1 MLLDPG
7 LRHNGMAREGGGR
20 GCCGAM
26 DTLLGGHIA
35 DAAADV
41 HGQLGSGLSEC
52 IYQKALAIALR
63 QRGCDVDTEVV
74 VPIVYHS
81 AYVGFVRPD
90 LVVNKQVV
98 LELKSVARIVESH
111 LVQLRAYL
119 RWLPAK
125 PPGYELVDSKLL
137 GAVIN
142 FGGSE
147 VEIKPTT
154 RETLEEVD

>member
-1 MLLDPG
+1 
-7 LRHNGMAREGGGR
+7 
-20 GCCGAM
+20 M

-41 HGQLGSGLSEC
+41 YGQLGSGLSEA
-52 IYQKALAIALR
+52 IYQKAMALALR

-74 VPIVYHS
+74 VPIVYYG

-98 LELKSVARIVESH
+98 LELKAVTRIVESH
-111 LVQLRAYL
+111 LVQLRAYM
-119 RWLPAK
+119 RWLPPK
-125 PPGYELVDSKLL
+125 PISYERVDSKLL

-142 FGGSE
+142 FGGSR
-147 VEIKPTT
+147 VELKPA
-154 RETLEEVD
+154 ELDGLEEVD

>member
-1 MLLDPG
+1 
-7 LRHNGMAREGGGR
+7 
-20 GCCGAM
+20 M

-41 HGQLGSGLSEC
+41 YGQLGSGLSEA
-52 IYQKALAIALR
+52 IYQKAMALALR

-74 VPIVYHS
+74 VPIVYHG

-98 LELKSVARIVESH
+98 LELKTVARIVETH
-111 LVQLRAYL
+111 LVQLRAYM
-119 RWLPAK
+119 RWLPPK
-125 PPGYELVDSKLL
+125 PPSYAAVEGKLL

-142 FGGSE
+142 FGGHT
-147 VEIKPTT
+147 VELSATQL
-154 RETLEEVD
+154 EDMEEVD